1 MGHESDWEIDLK
13 MLEMRS
19 FDFLSGYVGYGS
31 FDHYERHDNKKM
43 GNGRKKS
50 AEELKP
56 GTYPAH

>member
-1 MGHESDWEIDLK
+1 